1 MQVTTHPQAPEAT
14 SAGDS
19 YRSRGR
25 HGIRK
30 HRRGRRGSGHGAQRG
45 TEMVASRKWFVLAPA
60 ISLVGFG
67 LAAPSDGPT
76 DTGDTYADLPNSVT
90 VVATIRDFKAYGESG
105 GHPDFE
111 RWTGGVRVGL
121 VATDLDTEGK
131 PVAAS
136 LTGQSLVTD
145 FQDSS
150 HQPINPALYDPALGD
165 IPGSLRAATDV
176 KIDSVESFAQWY
188 RDGLHTASASVPI
201 TFNRKPGTN
210 TYIFDSATDDPFK
223 TRGGFFPIDGLL
235 YGNYASTGHNF
246 SFTTEMETQF
256 EYHRGEAQTFK
267 FAGDDDVWVFIG
279 GKLVI
284 DLGGV
289 HSAHAQVVNL
299 DRLSWLTDGESY
311 TLKVFHAERHTTQSN
326 FKIETT
332 LQMRQ
337 VQPPAAADLA
347 D

>member
-1 MQVTTHPQAPEAT
+1 MHT
-14 SAGDS
+14 
-19 YRSRGR
+19 
-25 HGIRK
+25 
-30 HRRGRRGSGHGAQRG
+30 
-45 TEMVASRKWFVLAPA
+45 SRKRFLMLVPA
-60 ISLVGFG
+60 LGLIG
-67 LAAPSDGPT
+67 LAAGADDLGTTAGTFS
-76 DTGDTYADLPNSVT
+76 DLPASVT

-121 VATDLDTEGK
+121 VGPELDSEGK

-136 LTGQSLVTD
+136 LIGESLSTD
-145 FQDSS
+145 FRDSS
-150 HQPINPALYDPALGD
+150 GQPINPALYDAALGD
-165 IPGSLRAATDV
+165 QAGTVRAATDP

-201 TFNRKPGTN
+201 TFNRTPGTN
-210 TYIFDSATDDPFK
+210 VYVFDSAVDEPFH
-223 TRGGFFPIDGLL
+223 TRGGFFPIDGML
-235 YGNYASTGHNF
+235 YGNYAGTGHNF

-256 EYHRGEAQTFK
+256 QFNRGQNQTFK

-289 HSAHAQVVNL
+289 HSAHAQVINL
-299 DRLSWLTDGESY
+299 DRLSWLNDGESY
-311 TLKVFHAERHTTQSN
+311 TLKVFHAERHTNQSN
-326 FKIETT
+326 FRIETT
-332 LQMRQ
+332 LQFRQ
-337 VQPPAAADLA
+337 VQPPAAAALA